1 MKKGW
6 RRPLE
11 LLIKIVEIMLE
22 IQHVELEINGVN
34 AARPRCVKAHALRAT
49 RTLAPQPRAGIMC
62 RQWRLRRRVCG
73 LSCGGSG
80 CSGSSGSS
88 GGGSGGVSDG
98 GISRGSSGDSSGC
111 SGISCGSIQ
120 RRRLKRLD
128 PCVLESGCCCY
139 ALLVIDGEDLLHE
152 VEKAWVGAAQPFT
165 EAAAFGVQED
175 IATPSGQK
183 ELLGVKVPP

>member
-1 MKKGW
+1 
-6 RRPLE
+6 
-11 LLIKIVEIMLE
+11 MLE

-34 AARPRCVKAHALRAT
+34 AARPRCVKLAAAGAHALRAT

-88 GGGSGGVSDG
+88 GGGSGGGSDG
-98 GISRGSSGDSSGC
+98 GSSRGSSRGSSGDSSVC

-175 IATPSGQK
+175 IATTSGQK